1 MKRDIATTEDIALLV
16 NSFYD
21 KVRTN
26 PTIGYIFKDIA
37 NVDWDHH
44 LPKMY
49 AFWGSILL
57 GEHSYAGHPMS
68 IHIALSKMAPLTEKE
83 FSEWLLLFTQTV
95 DELFEGEK
103 AHEAKLRA
111 ANIARLMLHKI
122 QTAGTGISIDDK
134 RKLP

>member
-1 MKRDIATTEDIALLV
+1 MERSDIENAADIRLLV
-16 NSFYD
+16 DTFYD

-26 PTIGYIFKDIA
+26 AVIGHIFDDIA
-37 NVDWDHH
+37 KINWEHH

-57 GEHSYAGHPMS
+57 GEHSYSGHPMS
-68 IHIALSKMAPLTEKE
+68 THIALSKKTSLSEKE
-83 FSEWLLLFTQTV
+83 FTEWLLLFTQTV
-95 DELFEGEK
+95 DELFSGEK

-122 QTAGTGISIDDK
+122 KTNAVGLDI
-134 RKLP
+134 R